1 MVADVQTA
9 GRGRLGRRWEAPPGT
24 ALLASFVL
32 PVHPLAVFAAGV
44 AAAEACGHS
53 VTLKWPNDLLLGDR
67 KLGGVLADARRG
79 RVVAGIGVNL
89 SWAPPGAARLEVDR
103 EALLDLLLNGL
114 DRWFATPPEGV
125 LERWRALSST
135 LGRRVRAE
143 LPGGVVEGIATD
155 VDPDGALLVDGARIA
170 AGDVIHLRPVRPGAG
185 AARRTGP

>member
-1 MVADVQTA
+1 
-9 GRGRLGRRWEAPPGT
+9 
-24 ALLASFVL
+24 
-32 PVHPLAVFAAGV
+32 
-44 AAAEACGHS
+44 
-53 VTLKWPNDLLLGDR
+53 
-67 KLGGVLADARRG
+67 
-79 RVVAGIGVNL
+79 VVAGIGVNL